1 MGGGI
6 GELQPGTQGA
16 IRPVVLV
23 VEDEVLVRM
32 VIADKLREAG
42 YVVIEVADAQQALDA
57 LAHCFD
63 VRVIVSDIQ
72 MPGSLD
78 GRGLAHA
85 VRSAYPAIKIVLTS
99 GHFAQVDSA
108 AHDGFFPKPYDAA
121 QIIRHIGTL
130 ID

>member
-42 YVVIEVADAQQALDA
+42 YVVIEVADAQQALA
-57 LAHCFD
+57 GC
-63 VRVIVSDIQ
+63 
-72 MPGSLD
+72 
-78 GRGLAHA
+78 
-85 VRSAYPAIKIVLTS
+85 
-99 GHFAQVDSA
+99 
-108 AHDGFFPKPYDAA
+108 
-121 QIIRHIGTL
+121 
-130 ID
+130 

>member
-1 MGGGI
+1 MGGAI
-6 GELQPGTQGA
+6 GELRPGTEAA
-16 IRPVVLV
+16 IRPVVLL

-32 VIADKLREAG
+32 LIADKLREAG
-42 YVVIEVADAQQALDA
+42 YVVIEVANAQQALDA

-78 GRGLAHA
+78 GIGLAHA

-99 GHFAQVDSA
+99 GHFTQVDSA
-108 AHDGFFPKPYDAA
+108 AHDGFFPKPYNAA
-121 QIIRHIGTL
+121 QVIYHIGTL
-130 ID
+130 VD